1 MAEITEQGITGR
13 SLNEYL
19 GDIKTRTLA
28 IDPEWNLDADSPDGQ
43 RIGIDSELLAN
54 LDEAVVATYRSKDP
68 DSATGEALRD
78 IGKISGVPIRDA
90 TYSVAPLAVSGQA
103 GTAIP
108 VNSQVRSRI
117 DNTVWLTTAV
127 IVIGVGQTGTG
138 FATCS
143 TPGRI
148 LASPGELTIIGTP
161 FGGWAAVTNGEAA
174 AGEDAETDQDF
185 RKRRNDSVAR
195 PGSNMRD
202 NMKANIASVPGVTDV
217 EVLENNSDSP
227 FDVDGVPY
235 TGIAVIVN
243 GGSDADIGLAMY
255 QKHNPGTP
263 MLPRYSVKT
272 STWVDAPGASGVKVD
287 VVSPV
292 TGNKAVMTFQ
302 RATGLPIFVALTIQK
317 EGDLPSDIEDQI
329 KQAIVADS
337 TRRLFNGETTT
348 GFNRGGYDIGEKVV
362 PGRLYTPVN
371 KILGKYGDSYV
382 IPPLTIGLTAIAQG
396 STPIQPTI
404 AQIATFDADNIAVTV
419 TP

>member
-1 MAEITEQGITGR
+1 MAQITEQGIIGR

-19 GDIKTRTLA
+19 GDIQSKTLA
-28 IDPEWNLDADSPDGQ
+28 IDPEWNIDPDSPDGQ

-54 LDEAVVATYRSKDP
+54 LDEAIVGAYRSKDP

-90 TYSVAPLAVSGQA
+90 TYSVAPITVNGQA
-103 GTAIP
+103 GTLIP
-108 VNSQVRSRI
+108 AGSQVRSRV
-117 DNTVWLTTAV
+117 DNTVWLTTAI

-138 FATCS
+138 FATCT
-143 TPGRI
+143 TPGRV
-148 LASPGELTIIGTP
+148 LAGPGELTIIGTP
-161 FGGWAAVTNGEAA
+161 FGGWSSVTNNEAA
-174 AGEDAETDQDF
+174 AGQDAESDTDF

-195 PGSNMRD
+195 AGSNMRD
-202 NMKANIASVPGVTDV
+202 NLLANIASVTGVTDV
-217 EVLENNSDSP
+217 KVLENSSDSP

-263 MLPRYSVKT
+263 MFPRYSVKT
-272 STWVDAPGASGVKVD
+272 STWVDAPGANGVKVD

-292 TGNKAVMTFQ
+292 TGNNAVMTFQ
-302 RATGLPIFVALTIQK
+302 RATGLPIFVALTYQRV
-317 EGDLPSDIEDQI
+317 GDLPSDIDDQL
-329 KQAIVADS
+329 KQAIVDDS
-337 TRRLFNGETTT
+337 TRRLFNGETTS
-348 GFNRGGYDIGEKVV
+348 GFNKGGYDIGEKVV
-362 PGRLYTPVN
+362 VGRLYTPVN

-382 IPPLTIGLTAIAQG
+382 TSLTIGLSAVSQG
-396 STPIQPTI
+396 LTPIQPGI
-404 AQIATFDADNIAVTV
+404 AQIATFDTDNIAVTV